1 MPEKLE
7 YQFTSNIPEFEKDDV
22 HMVNRWKAHQDLINH
37 ITYVPDL
44 KVIATCSFDCN
55 VSMWDRKTSIIEKED
70 RIVRTNKRVGSLLL
84 GTGHAQQSEQTEAE
98 RRRYANAWKIKIDKL
113 PKLIE
118 KRVNAEEILEQT
130 QTMDYETMFLKA
142 SQQREAL
149 ES

>member
-1 MPEKLE
+1 
-7 YQFTSNIPEFEKDDV
+7 
-22 HMVNRWKAHQDLINH
+22 MVNRWKAHQDLINH
-37 ITYVPDL
+37 ITYVSDL

-55 VSMWDRKTSIIEKED
+55 VSMWDRKTCIIEKED

-98 RRRYANAWKIKIDKL
+98 RRRYANAWKIKIDKM

-118 KRVNAEEILEQT
+118 KRVNAEEVLDQT
-130 QTMDYETMFLKA
+130 LTMDYETMFLKA

-149 ES
+149 ESQQKKRDAEEKI

>member
-1 MPEKLE
+1 MKMDEPDSPTKTNEKATFITGTNGEVKEEKKDKIMPEKLE
-7 YQFTSNIPEFEKDDV
+7 FEFMSNIAEFEKDDV

-98 RRRYANAWKIKIDKL
+98 RRRYANARKIKIDKL
-113 PKLIE
+113 PKL
-118 KRVNAEEILEQT
+118 V
-130 QTMDYETMFLKA
+130 
-142 SQQREAL
+142 
-149 ES
+149 